1 MICERCGVNQVSKV
15 TSEIKDG
22 EKVAIFLC
30 DRCRES
36 SKDEEGAI
44 PDLNKPCPMCRRRE
58 GTVKFIQLIGDNKR
72 VRFLC
77 DECAK
82 SLSSI

>member
-15 TSEIKDG
+15 TTEIIDG

-30 DRCRES
+30 ERCLES
-36 SKDEEGAI
+36 SKNEEGAI
-44 PDLNKPCPMCRRRE
+44 PELNRPCPLCRRRE
-58 GTVKFIQLIGDNKR
+58 GTVKLTQLQGDNRR

-82 SLSSI
+82 SLSLI